1 MRNKL
6 FKHIRQSLS
15 VKLSL
20 GIMLL
25 AIPIFVVSLEIL
37 FLKSRYFVR
46 IEAMQRADNVL
57 NTTML
62 RINGF
67 MKAIETATNVT
78 DWLVLHN
85 LQPDSLLAISRR
97 IVVLNPHVNGC
108 SITTEP
114 YQFPQY
120 GRYFSAY
127 SVRQGDSVCTARE
140 AEYEYFEKVWYKTPR
155 ELGKACW
162 VDPFD
167 DYNEG
172 TLYTPELIVSYCKP
186 LFDEK
191 NQMFGVISTDLSLR
205 QLANVIAEE
214 HPYPHSY
221 FALIGEDGRYFLH
234 PDTSK
239 LFKETI
245 YTNTNPQNDAD
256 IITLGH
262 EMTAGKNG
270 HMQVNIDG
278 KPCLVCYQQ
287 VPGTN
292 WSLALICPDSDIL
305 QSYHR
310 LAYILTPLIVIGLL
324 LILLLSYRVVTHAIK
339 PLNRLVCQSQQIA
352 KGNFSGQI
360 SRSQSTE
367 EISQLQNSFVVMQE
381 SLKVHLNNIR
391 KANKEAEQ
399 RNLELAKARQ
409 LAEEAGLRKTAFIQN
424 VSHQIRTPLN
434 IIMGFA
440 QVLRDSFKQ
449 MPENEAKEIMRVIS
463 HNAGSLSR
471 MVLMLYDSSDTG
483 IIQAQSSNME
493 EEVLCNDVARE
504 SIMYTHQHFPE
515 VTVEFQTELPDTF
528 CIHASRIYLMRSL
541 REILYNSCKYS
552 DGKNI
557 SLHIQEGPS
566 TVRFVFEDT
575 GPGISEI
582 DRTHMFETFSKSDDL
597 SEGLGLGLPLTKCH
611 IENMGGTLTLDTDYH
626 EGCRFIIELP
636 RKKK

>member
-15 VKLSL
+15 LKLSL
-20 GIMLL
+20 GIVLL
-25 AIPIFVVSLEIL
+25 AIPIFVVSLGIL
-37 FLKSRYFVR
+37 FQQSRYFVR

-67 MKAIETATNVT
+67 MKTVETAANVT
-78 DWLVLHN
+78 DWLILQN

-97 IVVLNPHVNGC
+97 VVVLNPHVNGC

-120 GRYFSAY
+120 GKYFSAY
-127 SVRQGDSVCTARE
+127 SVREGDSVVTARE

-186 LFDEK
+186 LFDE
-191 NQMFGVISTDLSLR
+191 NHQMFGVISTDLSLKK
-205 QLANVIAEE
+205 LAAVVAKEQ
-214 HPYPHSY
+214 PYPHSY
-221 FALIGEDGRYFLH
+221 FMLIGEDGRYFLH

-245 YTNTNPQNDAD
+245 YTNTNPKKNSD

-270 HMQVNIDG
+270 HMQVHIDG
-278 KPCLVCYQQ
+278 KTCLVCYRQ
-287 VPGTN
+287 VPGTR
-292 WSLALICPDSDIL
+292 WSLALVCPDSDIL

-310 LAYILTPLIVIGLL
+310 LAYILIPLIVIGLL

-339 PLNRLVCQSQQIA
+339 PLNRLVSQSQQIA
-352 KGNFSGQI
+352 RGNFNGQLSSGKG
-360 SRSQSTE
+360 TE

-381 SLKVHLNNIR
+381 SLKLQLSNIR
-391 KANKEAEQ
+391 KANEEAEQ
-399 RNLELAKARQ
+399 RNKELARARQ

-424 VSHQIRTPLN
+424 VTHQIRTPLN
-434 IIMGFA
+434 IILGFA
-440 QVLRDSFKQ
+440 QVLRDSIRQ
-449 MPENEAKEIMRVIS
+449 MSENDAKEIMGVIS

-483 IIQAQSSNME
+483 ISQARSSNMQ
-493 EEVLCNDVARE
+493 EEVSCNDVARE
-504 SIMYTHQHFPE
+504 SITYTYQHFPE
-515 VTVEFQTELPDTF
+515 ISVDFQTELPDTY
-528 CIHASRIYLMRSL
+528 CIYASHIFLMRSL

-552 DGKNI
+552 DGQNI

-566 TVRFVFEDT
+566 TIRFVFEDT
-575 GPGISEI
+575 GPGIPENY
-582 DRTHMFETFSKSDDL
+582 RGYMFETFSKSDDL
-597 SEGLGLGLPLTKCH
+597 SEGLGLGLPLAKRH
-611 IENMGGTLTLDTDYH
+611 IENMGGTLMLDTTYH